1 MKADLYLISV
11 SLLAVLVSV
20 FSLVF
25 HLKKYKSEL
34 LLEIK
39 PDITKEQMKEF
50 ENRVSA
56 FLIENHIKPGA
67 QISSI
72 GEALKIREGEIGA
85 PILGQA
91 HLSSPNEDG
100 TMVVTFRKGLS
111 QQERKFAFAHECG
124 HIINKDDLPIDRP
137 DGRHKSYKEQA
148 ADYVAAALLMP
159 IDEVYLY
166 LSKNKY
172 QSVSPRERVILTREL
187 CKIYG
192 VDKIIAL
199 RRIKEVYALKGLT

>member
-11 SLLAVLVSV
+11 FVLAVFVSV
-20 FSLVF
+20 LSLVF

-34 LLEIK
+34 LLAIK
-39 PDITKEQMKEF
+39 PDITNEQMKEF
-50 ENRVSA
+50 EKRVST
-56 FLIENHIKPGA
+56 FLRENHIEPGT

-72 GEALKIREGEIGA
+72 GKALNIREGEIGA

-91 HLSSPNEDG
+91 HLSAPNEDG

-124 HIINKDDLPIDRP
+124 HIINKDELPIDRP
-137 DGRHKSYKEQA
+137 DGQHKPYIEQA

-159 IDEVYLY
+159 IDDVYLY
-166 LSKNKY
+166 LSETNY
-172 QSVSPRERVILTREL
+172 QDVSPRERVKLTQKL

-192 VDKIIAL
+192 VDKFIVL
-199 RRIKEVYALKGLT
+199 RRIKEVYALKELT